1 MIKGS
6 NKNAIPIISEW
17 HFNVELIPQNLHVPP
32 VLSAYFK
39 QRMSDLP

>member
-17 HFNVELIPQNLHVPP
+17 HFNVELIPQKLHIPT
-32 VLSAYFK
+32 VLPAYLK
-39 QRMSDLP
+39 QGMGDLA